1 MGPAT
6 PTQPS
11 LRSRQSLSGAARAP
25 PVVSAPPSDYEATVG
40 DAVRIKSMGMEGTV
54 RYVGGVDG
62 KSGVW
67 VGVELDSGFEGRG
80 KNDGTVDGK
89 RYFDCKPLCGVFVQN
104 SKLSPP
110 EARPSSVASSVRS
123 SLASGRM
130 TPYSLR
136 SGASGRET
144 PLISE
149 DGDAAQAKS
158 PAKTPLGRTTRAN
171 VMQPPPVP
179 AQGGKITAGSRAAAL
194 MNTSAKQLAA
204 QKALRATDGHL
215 GESPNTP
222 SALSRSTT
230 TPRAPRYSGIGL
242 GASTTTP
249 SRTPSVSR
257 RLGRA
262 SLAGGR
268 ASVAGRATPSV
279 ELMPPPASPGKF
291 NRTTSGADTRLEEM
305 KKINAELLDR
315 IADMEGSGRPGPDK
329 ETEQRMRELQI
340 ASEFASKEASAAKI
354 QVDGLEEQI
363 KALQVQLE
371 ASAEQSLKK
380 DESLRNAEAS
390 LAKIKRE
397 MDTER
402 RRSEEE
408 MERGMASK
416 RQELRQAEEKISQL
430 QTLADEKDALVMEV
444 SKDARYAV
452 EAYEIKLGDAN
463 VKRFALE
470 NTIRGLEDQVAEL
483 NRRAST
489 AEVSKTADTAAQI
502 DNENLKAQV
511 AHQQKKISSLEDQ
524 IEELQVQLEKD
535 GENAIRIIEKAKEA
549 ERRLRQDLA
558 SAKSD
563 IAALRESVAKGK
575 DRIAEL
581 EHALHDQAGTL
592 ASAQAEIESNRVD
605 LADLEN
611 LRMAADVHARSESD
625 RETLLKQVADEKAR
639 NAELESDLAKV
650 S

>member
-1 MGPAT
+1 MAT
-6 PTQPS
+6 VTT
-11 LRSRQSLSGAARAP
+11 AAG
-25 PVVSAPPSDYEATVG
+25 DFEAAVG

-54 RYVGGVDG
+54 RYVGGVEG

-67 VGVELDSGFEGRG
+67 VGVELDAGFEGRG

-89 RYFDCKPLCGVFVQN
+89 RYFECKPLCGVFVQN

-110 EARPSSVASSVRS
+110 EVRPSSVASSTVSVRS

-149 DGDAAQAKS
+149 DGDNAQASKS
-158 PAKTPLGRTTRAN
+158 PAKTPLGRTTRATN

-222 SALSRSTT
+222 TALSKSTTT

-249 SRTPSVSR
+249 SRTPSMSK

-315 IADMEGSGRPGPDK
+315 IADMETNAHARLGPDK

-340 ASEFASKEASAAKI
+340 ASEFASKEASTVKI
-354 QVDGLEEQI
+354 QVDGLEEQV
-363 KALQVQLE
+363 KALTAQLK
-371 ASAEQSLKK
+371 ASAEEQRRK
-380 DESLRNAEAS
+380 DEAMRAADAN
-390 LAKIKRE
+390 LAKLKRE
-397 MDTER
+397 MDMER
-402 RRSEEE
+402 RRGEEE
-408 MERGMASK
+408 LERGMATK

-483 NRRAST
+483 NRQAST

-524 IEELQVQLEKD
+524 IEELQAQLEKD
-535 GENAIRIIEKAKEA
+535 GENAIRIIDKAKEA

-558 SAKSD
+558 TAKSE
-563 IAALRESVAKGK
+563 IAALRESVTKGK

-581 EHALHDQAGTL
+581 EHALHDQASAL
-592 ASAQAEIESNRVD
+592 ANAQAEIESNRVD

-625 RETLLKQVADEKAR
+625 RDTLLKQVAEEKAR
-639 NAELESDLAKV
+639 NVALETDLAKV